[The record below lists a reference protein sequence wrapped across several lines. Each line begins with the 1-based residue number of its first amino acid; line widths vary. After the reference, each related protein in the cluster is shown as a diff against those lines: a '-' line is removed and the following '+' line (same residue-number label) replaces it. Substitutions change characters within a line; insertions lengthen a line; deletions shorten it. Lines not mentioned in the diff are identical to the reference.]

1 MKAAIQVTYVV
12 ELDEEDVEDI
22 QQGKMNLDD
31 IDVGYYVEEFQ
42 ERIVNNIYED

>member
-22 QQGKMNLDD
+22 QQGKMTLDD
-31 IDVGYYVEEFQ
+31 IDVGYYIEEFQ
-42 ERIVNNIYED
+42 ERIVDNIYED

>member
-22 QQGKMNLDD
+22 QQGKMALDD
-31 IDVGYYVEEFQ
+31 IDVGYYIEEFQ
-42 ERIVNNIYED
+42 ERIVDNIYEN

>member
-12 ELDEEDVEDI
+12 ELDEEDAEDI

-31 IDVGYYVEEFQ
+31 IDVGYYIEEFQ
-42 ERIVNNIYED
+42 ERIVDDIYED